1 MRRLRKIESPIVRAL
16 SYVAGFLLVSLFVMI
31 PLIFLNS
38 NLVWGEAN
46 QYGRVPIPGH
56 KVVHL
61 PSGSVEVSV
70 AAALPGRGNET
81 PELLLPP
88 LTLTMKARGGQEAPT
103 VEEDIGSSV
112 NANDSE
118 VDTQRTAW
126 KLQVPEDG
134 DYLAVL
140 KGDFTGYGVNAQA
153 WFGREPNPLHGWQVF
168 LFAMLVTAVG
178 APLWFGIKALW
189 RKWRRRNGPD
199 KTELDADGEAY
210 RRELDEQETEAR
222 LKREREGAL

>member
-1 MRRLRKIESPIVRAL
+1 MRRIRQIESGFLRAL
-16 SYVAGFLLVSLFVMI
+16 SYLGAYLLMTFVVGI

-38 NLVWGEAN
+38 NLLWGEAN

-56 KVVHL
+56 EVVHL
-61 PSGSVEVSV
+61 PAGTVEVSV

-88 LTLTMKARGGQEAPT
+88 LSLTMKARGGQEAPT
-103 VEEDIGSSV
+103 VEEDIGASA

-126 KLQVPEDG
+126 KLHVPEEG

-168 LFAMLVTAVG
+168 LVAGAIVMVGDAIWLLVG
-178 APLWFGIKALW
+178 AI
-189 RKWRRRNGPD
+189 RRRRRRPRPIESGA
-199 KTELDADGEAY
+199 TEISTADQEGLVNDLE
-210 RRELDEQETEAR
+210 RERD
-222 LKREREGAL
+222 REGAR

>member
-1 MRRLRKIESPIVRAL
+1 MRRIRQIESGSLRAL
-16 SYVAGFLLVSLFVMI
+16 SYVGGFLLISVFVAI

-61 PSGSVEVSV
+61 PSGEVEVTV

-81 PELLLPP
+81 PELLLPT
-88 LTLTMKARGGQEAPT
+88 LTLTMKAKGDQEAPT
-103 VEEDIGSSV
+103 VAEDVGPSV

-126 KLQVPEDG
+126 KLQVPESG
-134 DYLAVL
+134 NYLAVV

-168 LFAMLVTAVG
+168 LFAMLLTAIG
-178 APLWFGIKALW
+178 TPLFYGIKALW
-189 RKWRRRNGPD
+189 QRRHP
-199 KTELDADGEAY
+199 KHEP
-210 RRELDEQETEAR
+210 
-222 LKREREGAL
+222 EGAL

>member
-1 MRRLRKIESPIVRAL
+1 MRRIREIESGFGRAL
-16 SYVAGFLLVSLFVMI
+16 SYLGAFLLVSVIVAI
-31 PLIFLNS
+31 PLIFANS

-56 KVVHL
+56 KAIHL
-61 PSGSVEVSV
+61 PAGEVEVTV

-88 LTLTMKARGGQEAPT
+88 LTLTMKARGDQDAPT
-103 VEEDIGSSV
+103 VAEDIGPSV

-126 KLQVPEDG
+126 KLQVPEEG

-140 KGDFTGYGVNAQA
+140 TGDFTGYGVNAQA
-153 WFGREPNPLHGWQVF
+153 WFGREPNPLHGWQV
-168 LFAMLVTAVG
+168 LLVAMLITLVGYGIWLLVG
-178 APLWFGIKALW
+178 ALRKRW
-189 RKWRRRNGPD
+189 RGPGPPD
-199 KTELDADGEAY
+199 DPYQDHLTAD
-210 RRELDEQETEAR
+210 QERIASNLEH
-222 LKREREGAL
+222 EHEGAA

>member
-1 MRRLRKIESPIVRAL
+1 MEIKEAHGGETADPHLACGAVRRIREIESGFLRAL
-16 SYVAGFLLVSLFVMI
+16 AYLGGFLMISVFVAL

-38 NLVWGEAN
+38 NLFWGEAN

-61 PSGSVEVSV
+61 PAGSVEVTV

-88 LTLTMKARGGQEAPT
+88 LNLTMKAKGGQEAPT
-103 VEEDIGSSV
+103 ITEDIGDSV
-112 NANDSE
+112 NANDNE

-126 KLQVPEDG
+126 KLQVPEEG

-153 WFGREPNPLHGWQVF
+153 WFGREPNPLHGWQVI
-168 LFAMLVTAVG
+168 LVAMAITFVG
-178 APLWFGIKALW
+178 GAIWLLIGAL
-189 RKWRRRNGPD
+189 RRR
-199 KTELDADGEAY
+199 
-210 RRELDEQETEAR
+210 RRHHD
-222 LKREREGAL
+222 EGAM

>member
-1 MRRLRKIESPIVRAL
+1 MRRIREIESGFVRAL
-16 SYVAGFLLVSLFVMI
+16 SYAGAWLLISVFVAI

-38 NLVWGEAN
+38 NLLWGEAN

-56 KVVHL
+56 KVIHL
-61 PSGSVEVSV
+61 PAGSVEVSV

-88 LTLTMKARGGQEAPT
+88 LNLTMKARGGQEAPT

-126 KLQVPEDG
+126 KLQVPEEG

-153 WFGREPNPLHGWQVF
+153 WFGREPNPLHGWQVI
-168 LFAMLVTAVG
+168 LAAMAIALVGELVWALVSALRKRGRGPRPPDDPYQDHLTA
-178 APLWFGIKALW
+178 
-189 RKWRRRNGPD
+189 D
-199 KTELDADGEAY
+199 
-210 RRELDEQETEAR
+210 QER
-222 LKREREGAL
+222 LVASMDRDREGAK